1 MFVGFLVACLYC
13 FMMLSYSSRH
23 RHDQKLRLPSSVVM
37 GDEMLEHN
45 ELILPALRID
55 DRNGMPLEP
64 WYDMEATDWSAPPVI
79 IDANRSVIARNIK
92 ASGFHLIFV
101 AHASRSATTLLS
113 RMLEARGDV
122 LCYREPIILTRLALK
137 HRTELV
143 LSILEHLEAYANQ
156 RRCHIVIK

>member
-1 MFVGFLVACLYC
+1 MLTTKLMFVGFLVACLYC

-92 ASGFHLIFV
+92 TSL
-101 AHASRSATTLLS
+101 RYRTTWRRKLLLLYL
-113 RMLEARGDV
+113 R
-122 LCYREPIILTRLALK
+122 
-137 HRTELV
+137 
-143 LSILEHLEAYANQ
+143 SILPCILA
-156 RRCHIVIK
+156 VSVV